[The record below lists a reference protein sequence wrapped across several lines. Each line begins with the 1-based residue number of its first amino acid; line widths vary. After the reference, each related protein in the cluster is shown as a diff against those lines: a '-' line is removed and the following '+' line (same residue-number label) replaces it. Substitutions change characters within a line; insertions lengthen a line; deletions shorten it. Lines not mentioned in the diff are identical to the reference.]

1 MKAGAASI
9 GLVVLLGLAACSGN
23 ALAPSS
29 ARSDGSPAAPS
40 FSQFSDIP
48 IPAKARMDVD
58 QSLLLGHGESWVG
71 RLVYT
76 TGGGTGP
83 IYDLYKSDMP
93 GFGWQEITSVRASIS
108 IQTWQRADRIATVQ
122 IRDTTFG
129 VETIITVAPAIGAGT
144 GGGGGGSYAT
154 PPAPAA
160 APQPSVSRQ
169 PLR

>member
-1 MKAGAASI
+1 MKAGIVSI
-9 GLVVLLGLAACSGN
+9 GLVVLFALSACSSSP
-23 ALAPSS
+23 LSPSS
-29 ARSDGSPAAPS
+29 ARSDGSPSAPS

-48 IPAKARMDVD
+48 IPAKASMDVD
-58 QSLLLGHGESWVG
+58 QSLLLGHGEGWVG

-76 TGGGTGP
+76 TGGNTGA

-108 IQTWQRADRIATVQ
+108 VQTWQRADRVATVQ

-129 VETIITVAPAIGAGT
+129 TETIVTVAPTIAGGNGNAA
-144 GGGGGGSYAT
+144 GGYA
-154 PPAPAA
+154 PPPPPAA

-169 PLR
+169 PLH

>member
-1 MKAGAASI
+1 MKMKACVVSL
-9 GLVVLLGLAACSGN
+9 GLVVLIGLSACSSSP
-23 ALAPSS
+23 LSPSS
-29 ARSDGSPAAPS
+29 ARSDGSQAAPA

-48 IPAKARMDVD
+48 IPAKASMDVD
-58 QSLLLGHGESWVG
+58 QSLLLGHGEGWVG

-76 TGGGTGP
+76 TWSSPGA

-108 IQTWQRADRIATVQ
+108 VQTWQRADRIATVQ

-129 VETIITVAPAIGAGT
+129 AETIVTVAPAGNGGAG
-144 GGGGGGSYAT
+144 SAYAP
-154 PPAPAA
+154 PPAAAA
-160 APQPSVSRQ
+160 APQPGVTRQ

>member
-9 GLVVLLGLAACSGN
+9 GLVVLMALSACSSSS
-23 ALAPSS
+23 LSPSS

-48 IPAKARMDVD
+48 IPLKASMDVD
-58 QSLLLGHGESWVG
+58 HSLLLGQGDAWVG

-76 TGGGTGP
+76 TDGGTGP
-83 IYDLYKSDMP
+83 IYDLYKADMP

-108 IQTWQRADRIATVQ
+108 VQTWQRADRVATVQ

-129 VETIITVAPAIGAGT
+129 TETIVTVAPAMGAGT
-144 GGGGGGSYAT
+144 GGGAASSV

-160 APQPSVSRQ
+160 APKPAVTRQ